1 VEEGQD
7 WEVVVDLAPMPDV
20 STEDLEALVDPMG
33 TSVQIGE
40 GDGVWRLHVHVRE
53 GRQYEAVEALKGV
66 GCVLR
71 VALENLRSQVEG
83 GIGVGAGAVPA
94 RPAVQPGQ
102 VAAVA
107 VASGRGFALLLTSLG
122 ASAVVKGGPLMN
134 PSVDEILDA
143 VNRVP
148 TDRVVV
154 LPNDPNVLQAAQ
166 QAAGLTDKQ
175 VAVIPSRS
183 VPQGIAALLALDPD
197 DRMDDVAQAMTE
209 ALGHVRTGELARATR
224 SVQIDGL
231 EVAKG
236 QVIGIVDGALKS
248 AADAMGTATLEL
260 LRAMGGEHA
269 ELLTLYYGEGVQ
281 PSEAEGL
288 AEEARRA
295 WPELEVEVIE
305 GGQPHR
311 PIVLSLE

>member
-1 VEEGQD
+1 
-7 WEVVVDLAPMPDV
+7 
-20 STEDLEALVDPMG
+20 
-33 TSVQIGE
+33 
-40 GDGVWRLHVHVRE
+40 
-53 GRQYEAVEALKGV
+53 
-66 GCVLR
+66 
-71 VALENLRSQVEG
+71 
-83 GIGVGAGAVPA
+83 
-94 RPAVQPGQ
+94 
-102 VAAVA
+102 
-107 VASGRGFALLLTSLG
+107 
-122 ASAVVKGGPLMN
+122 MN